1 MHCTKEREDLGKQEL
16 ALRQEASAQPL
27 LIELQ
32 QATAHVV
39 ASASDHRNAC
49 TIFSCGIYFPPI
61 LSLAG
66 PIATYLQQHLL
77 FPHPP
82 GMLSEK
88 MPTHRTY
95 SRSISTALPACWYRR
110 EGGFSEVTEG
120 QGWERAG
127 TQELPFTRLGALVQR
142 TLVNL
147 HSKHLSAVTLLAG
160 LLHRFAPITNYL
172 P

>member
-120 QGWERAG
+120 RAG
-127 TQELPFTRLGALVQR
+127 KELELR
-142 TLVNL
+142 NC
-147 HSKHLSAVTLLAG
+147 LSHA
-160 LLHRFAPITNYL
+160 
-172 P
+172 